1 MVSSHLCYLSY
12 FLLLFWC
19 FTNKFEQITFI
30 FHPSLDYVFKKCCI
44 TKCLIHYENSPHRV
58 FLVCEA
64 FRGIQVISVTYSGH
78 SWVNGTL
85 KSTHN
90 TSQGD
95 GQVEECRTRMKDW
108 EIKPLQPGD
117 LCQSVLVCQQHCTQK
132 TEHCRG
138 SVCVC
143 VLYICK
149 QQLTLWIY
157 IHFLSI
163 PDSVSAFFSL
173 FSSTTAI
180 GERSEESAQGAKV
193 AV

>member
-19 FTNKFEQITFI
+19 FTSKFEQITFI
-30 FHPSLDYVFKKCCI
+30 FHPSWDYVFKKCCI

-90 TSQGD
+90 TPQGD
-95 GQVEECRTRMKDW
+95 RQVEECRTRMKDW

-132 TEHCRG
+132 REYCRG
-138 SVCVC
+138 SVCVFFTSANSSLLC
-143 VLYICK
+143 GY
-149 QQLTLWIY
+149 IY
-157 IHFLSI
+157 IFCAFLTQCLH
-163 PDSVSAFFSL
+163 FSL
-173 FSSTTAI
+173 YFPPPPL
-180 GERSEESAQGAKV
+180 SARDLKNRPRAPR
-193 AV
+193 